1 MHAQLDRMRPLAGLV
16 DILVSDG
23 GSTDGSV
30 TRDNMEPRQ
39 VRSLLVKTG
48 AGQLGSQMRIAFAYA
63 LREGY
68 EGVISIDGNDKDDP
82 RSIDDF
88 VTALEDGYGYL
99 QGSRFIEGGRAI
111 NTPISRLAA
120 IRFIHAPVVNWS
132 AGFRYTDTT
141 NGFRGYSRQLLA
153 DERVATFR
161 DVFQGYEL
169 HYYLRSARRASAIG
183 SRRSRSPAPIPNMD
197 RYLRRS
203 GGSAAIAASSKHFST
218 FPGID
223 STPSVPLHNVEST
236 HRAYRFRRREPG
248 FSGCV
253 RRYLQFDEHR
263 GHSRPSL

>member
-1 MHAQLDRMRPLAGLV
+1 MIAEISADWQVPSHEILELAPKRKPYCVAVFVINEGARLHAQLDRMRPLAGLV

-48 AGQLGSQMRIAFAYA
+48 AGKLGSQMRIAFAYA

-169 HYYLRSARRASAIG
+169 HYYLAIRAARLGYRIKEIPVTRAYPEHG
-183 SRRSRSPAPIPNMD
+183 PIPTKI
-197 RYLRRS
+197 RGLGGYRS
-203 GGSAAIAASSKHFST
+203 VLKALFDVSRHRFDPECSSS
-218 FPGID
+218 
-223 STPSVPLHNVEST
+223 
-236 HRAYRFRRREPG
+236 
-248 FSGCV
+248 
-253 RRYLQFDEHR
+253 
-263 GHSRPSL
+263 